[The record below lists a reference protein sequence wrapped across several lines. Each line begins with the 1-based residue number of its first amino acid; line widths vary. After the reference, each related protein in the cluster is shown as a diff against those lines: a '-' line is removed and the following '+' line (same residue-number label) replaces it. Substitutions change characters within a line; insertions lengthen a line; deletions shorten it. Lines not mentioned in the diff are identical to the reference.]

1 MKYLSW
7 DTDALMIDKNK
18 GATTLQYSSIDSGP
32 KKIEHPEHEG
42 TIDLNDDT
50 SMMSFPTGPFQ
61 LKNYDSNRTGKDS
74 IVNYQDVS
82 ELS

>member
-1 MKYLSW
+1 
-7 DTDALMIDKNK
+7 MIDKCK
-18 GATTLQYSSIDSGP
+18 GVTTLHYSSIDSGP
-32 KKIEHPEHEG
+32 KRIIHPENEG

-61 LKNYDSNRTGKDS
+61 LKGYDSNRTGKDS

-82 ELS
+82 DLSQFQPLDSA